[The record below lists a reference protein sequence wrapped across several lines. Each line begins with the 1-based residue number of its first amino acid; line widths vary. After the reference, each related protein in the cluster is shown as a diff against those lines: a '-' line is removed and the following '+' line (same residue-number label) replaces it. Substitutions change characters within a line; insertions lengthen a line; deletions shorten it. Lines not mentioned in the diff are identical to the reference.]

1 MLHRPR
7 PQAHGCEDPSTGVR
21 PARLQSGRKLESLHR
36 RFGNPNPDSIISD
49 RALAEIIAPHARH
62 GSFGHWLRAMG
73 ITSRPAYPRPGHSTR
88 RRRRARWSES
98 SRKNAW
104 VLKSCVDAPVD
115 AGGFLMA
122 PAMIGCGHVSGLE
135 VRLCHMPRAGME
147 IRRPGADQNR
157 ERLKPVDPNCFSWP
171 RPVRS
176 VCPYRSS
183 TFLIADAPAEA
194 ACRSGRR
201 QR

>member
-1 MLHRPR
+1 
-7 PQAHGCEDPSTGVR
+7 
-21 PARLQSGRKLESLHR
+21 
-36 RFGNPNPDSIISD
+36 
-49 RALAEIIAPHARH
+49 
-62 GSFGHWLRAMG
+62 
-73 ITSRPAYPRPGHSTR
+73 
-88 RRRRARWSES
+88 
-98 SRKNAW
+98 
-104 VLKSCVDAPVD
+104 
-115 AGGFLMA
+115 MA